1 MRALF
6 DVDAL
11 IALID
16 EEHVHHD
23 AIFEW
28 VNRGEV
34 LPHGFATCSITQ
46 MGCIRVMS
54 SKGYGSSFAPHEV
67 AAKLERLTR
76 AGHRYLEVPPP
87 CGGPV
92 RWRAT
97 TSAQSTDAALLSTAV
112 AHASRLVTFDA
123 AISLKCVTGARRE
136 HLVLLRGN

>member
-6 DVDAL
+6 DVNAL

-16 EEHVHHD
+16 AEHVHHD

-28 VNRGEV
+28 VNRDEV

-54 SKGYGSSFAPHEV
+54 SKGYGNPFAPHEV

-87 CGGPV
+87 CEGPV

-97 TSAQSTDAALLSTAV
+97 TSAQSTDATLLSTAV
-112 AHASRLVTFDA
+112 AHGSRLVTFDA
-123 AISLKCVTGARRE
+123 GISPKCVNGARRE
-136 HLVLLRGN
+136 HLVVLRGN